1 MAIDARIPL
10 GVQPVQTQQPNMLGQ
25 YAQIMA
31 IKAAQQ
37 DVQGNEDLRA
47 AYASGGDLNDPEFRR
62 RVMAANPKLGSQLI
76 KTNAETGKLQNEA
89 VLKRIE
95 LSREMLTGVNTPEDY
110 IAWHEANHK
119 DPVLGG
125 YLGQRG
131 VTAEQSRAKIMADLA
146 KPGGLEKLKRESAL
160 GAGKLQQELMQTE
173 RTRISSGPAYGQ
185 LDLAKKKDARE
196 QAQLDLVRGI
206 LTGGVTPPT
215 TPPVA
220 GGGGGPAVAPVT
232 APMGGGPAV
241 APVTAPMGGGPAA
254 APVAGAP
261 VNALAP
267 QPAAAPA
274 PVNALAPQPGMPGVP
289 AEVAQLDS
297 QIGQLIRVGT
307 PQALNAVNTLVAR
320 RNILMPTQQVVQNKQ
335 GVYQILDQRTGVSR
349 PVIGADGQPLQGK
362 VTPLP
367 YESTYS
373 QKVGSAAGER
383 DVALVRGAED
393 AVDKL
398 ITINDTLTQLQSSD
412 AITGF
417 GANVLKDVERFRAQF
432 LADKTAGKRVADT
445 EILNA
450 MLGSE
455 VFGMIQSLGIGARG
469 LDTPAEREYLR
480 EVMTG
485 TVTMNK
491 EALIKLTKIRKN
503 VTERAIDKYNEKVK
517 KGDLNKFFETQ
528 GIAPRTIEK
537 PVAPAAPAAAS
548 ADAPSGLP
556 PEIAE
561 LWKYMPPEDRKLWQK

>member
-37 DVQGNEDLRA
+37 EMQGSNEMRELFA
-47 AYASGGDLNDPEFRR
+47 GGVNFDDPEFQRR
-62 RVMAANPKLGSQLI
+62 GYAANPKQFQELLGKRATTQKTEMEALANEI
-76 KTNAETGKLQNEA
+76 KL
-89 VLKRIE
+89 RRDS
-95 LSREMLTGVNTPEDY
+95 LSDVNTPEDY
-110 IAWHEANHK
+110 LRWHEKNHQGR
-119 DPVLGG
+119 LGAFFKSVG
-125 YLGQRG
+125 INP
-131 VTAEQSRAKIMADLA
+131 SRESIIAQLSQ
-146 KPGGLEKLKRESAL
+146 PGGLEKLKRASAL
-160 GAGKLQQELMQTE
+160 GSTQLEKELMQTE
-173 RTRISSGPAYGQ
+173 RTRISAAAPLGQ
-185 LDLAKKKDARE
+185 LELAKKRDARD
-196 QAQLDLVRGI
+196 QAQLDLVQGI
-206 LTGGVTPPT
+206 LTGGATTPT
-215 TPPVA
+215 APPVA
-220 GGGGGPAVAPVT
+220 GGGVPMGGGGPAVAPV
-232 APMGGGPAV
+232 A
-241 APVTAPMGGGPAA
+241 APMGGGPAA

-261 VNALAP
+261 VNALTP

-367 YESTYS
+367 YESTYD

-398 ITINDTLTQLQSSD
+398 ITINDTLAQLQSSD

-485 TVTMNK
+485 TVTMDK

-503 VTERAIDKYNEKVK
+503 VIERAIDKYNEKVK

-548 ADAPSGLP
+548 AEAPPPGLP